1 MPADMIGEVDSFPAK
16 PDISPERDV
25 ESAGWSS
32 PPNAK
37 MSANRKNKDIFIF
50 LLREFFFIP
59 LF

>member
-1 MPADMIGEVDSFPAK
+1 MIGEVDSFPAK